1 MAMKHL
7 AWIAVLML
15 AAVAPAGCGSGKT
28 SAKVAA
34 EQLQKSFEKADASS
48 REGVAQAAAAVQS
61 GDYTQAILAMDRVA
75 QTKQVDAA
83 QKEAVGTL
91 ILQTRQAVQQ
101 DPRLNTPELYQAMSD
116 LITRVHGEN

>member
-1 MAMKHL
+1 MKHL

-15 AAVAPAGCGSGKT
+15 AAVAPTGCGSGKT

-34 EQLQKSFEKADASS
+34 EQLQKSYEKADASS
-48 REGVAQAAAAVQS
+48 REAVAQAAAALQS

-101 DPRLNTPELYQAMSD
+101 DPSLNTPELYKAMSD